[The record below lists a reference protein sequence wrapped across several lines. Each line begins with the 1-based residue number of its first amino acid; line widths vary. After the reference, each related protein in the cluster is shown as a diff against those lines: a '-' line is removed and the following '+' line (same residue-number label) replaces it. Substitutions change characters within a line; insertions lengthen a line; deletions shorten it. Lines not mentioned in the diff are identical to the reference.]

1 MLRYRQ
7 FLLSEMTADQETD
20 IISTFIST
28 AKNHNIP
35 LENVLVW
42 IEADLNPTTSVNISA
57 SNISFRKGKDRVK
70 QMGTSG
76 SSFNLLK
83 LSSANDFWPNL
94 LKKINDPD
102 KELSQN
108 DKALLSLLWLIQN
121 KPDVPIVSYQA
132 SKSGAGGD
140 KTKGKLA
147 NATPLFEQVAAAAF
161 RLADNDVVS
170 LPDDNTELINLIRGV
185 MDAGYKNTDSGGT
198 KFTDENWNYYTE
210 QTGQVRK
217 AAQGSFNFINQYGLK
232 PGNMEIIWSD
242 MKPYYYAKMR
252 SYKKYA
258 VPNKKENTADMA
270 ILFGG
275 LDIGTLF
282 GEDYHISNETED
294 GYLEVINVEDNSH
307 AGWLLQVSLKI
318 GKEEAQVG
326 KSGKDYQPYSSII
339 DPKTKKKV
347 SRKALTLQGL
357 KKILN
362 LHHDPIDEGFFG
374 DLAKSAYGFVKHSL
388 ATLKRY
394 LDWTISKLSNLHGKL
409 IKKMS
414 TRNVLKQSSSLLRT
428 YARRLN
434 LKEEFLVEKKMK
446 DEDIVDAVMA
456 DFRGPEMVTA
466 GANHALD
473 QLRTT
478 LNIIKRNDENNRFKI
493 NIINNLSDDSSIGL
507 VAEDIRYLLCNT
519 IAFETLN
526 EFYRSVI
533 RENVPDQDGNLKN
546 ILSAIADYT
555 VDMGITTLMGESL
568 LPVLKLYGDSTIGG
582 SDWEV
587 LQRSDVK
594 YTDAKK
600 EAEKGA
606 IDIGGIDIG
615 RSIQSKTKKEGMGY
629 YTVQQ
634 ITLAKYENG
643 KPTYNKVQLRT
654 GGKSGGFAFFIEANK
669 QVNEVK
675 FS

>member
-1 MLRYRQ
+1 
-7 FLLSEMTADQETD
+7 MTADQETD
-20 IISTFIST
+20 IISTFISS
-28 AKNHNIP
+28 AKSELSSFIAISSFKDVP
-35 LENVLVW
+35 KLVD
-42 IEADLNPTTSVNISA
+42 IELSSTTSVNVSA
-57 SNISFRKGKDRVK
+57 SNISFRKGKDRLK
-70 QMGTSG
+70 QLAAKPTFDFLKSPPYEDARSWLNNTG
-76 SSFNLLK
+76 SNLTG
-83 LSSANDFWPNL
+83 
-94 LKKINDPD
+94 KI
-102 KELSQN
+102 KT
-108 DKALLSLLWLIQN
+108 LLSLLWLIQN

-132 SKSGAGGD
+132 SKSGIGGD

-161 RLADNDVVS
+161 RLAGNGVVS

-185 MDAGYKNTDSGGT
+185 MADGYGNTDNGGT
-198 KFTDENWNYYTE
+198 KFTDDNWKYYTE

-217 AAQGSFNFINQYGLK
+217 AAQGSLNFINQYGLK

-242 MKPYYYAKMR
+242 IKPYYAKMR

-282 GEDYHISNETED
+282 GEDYHIPNETED
-294 GYLEVINVEDNSH
+294 GYLEVKNSDGSH

-326 KSGKDYQPYSSII
+326 KSGKDYQPYSSVI
-339 DPKTKKKV
+339 DTETGKKV
-347 SRKALTLQGL
+347 TRKGITLRQFQRDL
-357 KKILN
+357 K
-362 LHHDPIDEGFFG
+362 LHHDPLDEGFFG
-374 DLAKSAYGFVKHSL
+374 DLVKSAYGFVKHSL
-388 ATLKRY
+388 ATLKKY
-394 LDWTISKLSNLHGKL
+394 LNWTISKLSNLHKKLLGKL
-409 IKKMS
+409 S
-414 TRNVLKQSSSLLRT
+414 TRNVIKQSSSLLKT

-446 DEDIVDAVMA
+446 DEDIVDAIMA
-456 DFRGPEMVTA
+456 HPNGARMVTEAANQALA
-466 GANHALD
+466 GLKMT
-473 QLRTT
+473 LRS
-478 LNIIKRNDENNRFKI
+478 LVPENEWGAGKLKI
-493 NIINNLSDDSSIGL
+493 NIIDDLNVNPRGL
-507 VAEDIRYLLCNT
+507 VAEDIRYLLCNK
-519 IAFETLN
+519 IAFETLD
-526 EFYRSVI
+526 EFYQSVV
-533 RENVPDQDGNLKN
+533 RENVPDPDGNTKD

-568 LPVLKLYGDSTIGG
+568 LPVLKLYGESAVGVHN
-582 SDWEV
+582 WEV
-587 LQRSDVK
+587 LQRSDMK
-594 YTDAKK
+594 YTTAKAQ
-600 EAEKGA
+600 AESKA

-615 RSIQSKTKKEGMGY
+615 RSMQSKTKKQGMGY

-634 ITLAKYENG
+634 ITLAKYEND

-654 GGKSGGFAFFIEANK
+654 GGKTGGFAFFIEANK